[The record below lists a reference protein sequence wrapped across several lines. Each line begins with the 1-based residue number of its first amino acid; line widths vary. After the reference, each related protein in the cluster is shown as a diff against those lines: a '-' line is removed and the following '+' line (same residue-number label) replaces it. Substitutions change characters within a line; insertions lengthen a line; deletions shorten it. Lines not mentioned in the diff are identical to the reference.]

1 MSTPTILHAAP
12 AAGFDEPFE
21 MLTACHGRVDR
32 MLALLQRLATHLQG
46 GHADEPARQAARDVM
61 RYFDLA
67 APHHQQDEER
77 HIFALLARSGDS
89 GLMQLAARLQADHV
103 QMVAAWATV
112 RPVLQA
118 LSQGHWPAHQ
128 ASVVFADWQAF
139 DRQYREHAALE
150 DSQAYP
156 AARALSGAQAQ
167 AAMGREMAQ
176 RRGVVL

>member
-1 MSTPTILHAAP
+1 MSRPLILHAAP

-32 MLALLQRLATHLQG
+32 MLALLRRLATHLQG

-67 APHHQQDEER
+67 APRHHEDEER
-77 HIFALLARSGDS
+77 HIFAVLASSGDG
-89 GLMQLAARLQADHV
+89 GLVQLAARLRAEHV
-103 QMVAAWATV
+103 QMVAAWAAV

-118 LSQGHWPAHQ
+118 LSQGHWPAEQ
-128 ASVVFADWQAF
+128 AGAVFASWQAF
-139 DRQYREHAALE
+139 EHLYREHAALE

-156 AARALSGAQAQ
+156 AARALSSAQAQ
-167 AAMGREMAQ
+167 AAMGREMAR
-176 RRGVVL
+176 RRGVV